1 MNYIQEELL
10 RQRNALAAL
19 MSGTTA
25 EETEAQERS
34 GPDRAERKDG
44 KKAAADRAAEGVM
57 GRAGG
62 TGAEAVT
69 ASGEAVEE
77 EASVLKEAAA
87 DRRDAELHASTPKR
101 SGGWTA
107 LQRMESWRTGS
118 GTAAA
123 DRTAMDLR
131 AVSRGIQ
138 RDARR
143 YDGGFSAY

>member
-25 EETEAQERS
+25 EEAEERERS
-34 GPDRAERKDG
+34 GPDRAERKTG
-44 KKAAADRAAEGVM
+44 KKAAADRGSDGVM
-57 GRAGG
+57 GRAGE
-62 TGAEAVT
+62 TGAEAV
-69 ASGEAVEE
+69 AVSGEAMEE
-77 EASVLKEAAA
+77 EVSVLKEAA
-87 DRRDAELHASTPKR
+87 DRRDAELRASTPKR

-107 LQRMESWRTGS
+107 LQRMEPWRTGS
-118 GTAAA
+118 GASGTE
-123 DRTAMDLR
+123 RTAMDLR

>member
-25 EETEAQERS
+25 EEAEERERS
-34 GPDRAERKDG
+34 GPDRAEWKGGGTAATDKD
-44 KKAAADRAAEGVM
+44 AEGAM
-57 GRAGG
+57 GRAGE
-62 TGAEAVT
+62 TGVEAV
-69 ASGEAVEE
+69 AVSG
-77 EASVLKEAAA
+77 KAAGRQA
-87 DRRDAELHASTPKR
+87 GDLRSGAPQR

-107 LQRMESWRTGS
+107 LQRTEPWRTGS
-118 GTAAA
+118 GVAMPE
-123 DRTAMDLR
+123 RMAMDLR

-143 YDGGFSAY
+143 YDGGFSTY